1 MPRYTWLNSSCTLLC
16 PTVAPTM
23 VPTAVPT
30 MSPTVVPT
38 VLPTML
44 PTVVP
49 TIIPTISPTGLPT
62 IIPTMS
68 PTVVPTIIPTMLPT
82 IVPTVVTGSIT
93 IAGTTIDHSIDISN
107 GLLNVI
113 GSLTLTSNHNFT
125 VGSNSINVTDTII
138 LARTLIIHEDI
149 PEYPA
154 TIPII
159 HASTIE
165 GSFEDIQVDSKD
177 IESCEH
183 ILYDIMISE
192 SVFSVVLSLDQT
204 NCRTGVI
211 IGSSIGGI
219 IGCIAIV
226 TIIVYLTKKQRTKY
240 TVEATER
247 VKERSEQ
254 ELRDLKNNLAKQYK

>member
-1 MPRYTWLNSSCTLLC
+1 ML
-16 PTVAPTM
+16 PTM

-30 MSPTVVPT
+30 MSPTG
-38 VLPTML
+38 LPTML

-49 TIIPTISPTGLPT
+49 TMLPTISPTGLPT

-68 PTVVPTIIPTMLPT
+68 PTVVPTIVPTVLHTVVPTIIPTISPTGLPT

-138 LARTLIIHEDI
+138 LAGTLIIHEDI

-159 HASTIE
+159 HASTII

-177 IESCEH
+177 IETCEH
-183 ILYDIMISE
+183 ILYDTMISE

-219 IGCIAIV
+219 IGGIAIV

>member
-1 MPRYTWLNSSCTLLC
+1 MS
-16 PTVAPTM
+16 PTM

-30 MSPTVVPT
+30 MSPTG
-38 VLPTML
+38 LPAML

-49 TIIPTISPTGLPT
+49 TMLPTISPTGLPT

-68 PTVVPTIIPTMLPT
+68 PTVVPTVVPTMLPTVLPTMLPTTMLPT

-93 IAGTTIDHSIDISN
+93 IAGTTIDHSIDITN

-113 GSLTLTSNHNFT
+113 GSLTLTDNHNFT
-125 VGSNSINVTDTII
+125 VGSNSINVTDTIV
-138 LARTLIIHEDI
+138 LAGTLIIHEDI
-149 PEYPA
+149 FEYPA

-159 HASTIE
+159 HASTII

-177 IESCEH
+177 IETCEH
-183 ILYDIMISE
+183 ILYDTMISE

-219 IGCIAIV
+219 IGGIAIV

-247 VKERSEQ
+247 VKNRSEQ
-254 ELRDLKNNLAKQYK
+254 ELRDLKDNLAKQYK